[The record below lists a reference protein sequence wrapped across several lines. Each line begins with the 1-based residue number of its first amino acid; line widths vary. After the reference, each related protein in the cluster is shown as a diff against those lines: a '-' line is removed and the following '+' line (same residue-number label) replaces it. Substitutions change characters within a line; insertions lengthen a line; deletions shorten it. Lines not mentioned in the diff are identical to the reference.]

1 MRCTFLVITTLFT
14 ATILFNSCQ
23 GNGSEAENSSIKP
36 DSLSSPIANLEKSI
50 QAYPDSLLLMAKLSD
65 LQEANGQLDIAFAT
79 IEKGLQKDST
89 SVIFH
94 NRRASLLLAKGDTSG
109 AISGLLKSLSYA
121 PEQTDIHVELGFL
134 YAAQKKKNALMV
146 ADFLLTQTDQPALQ
160 TQARF
165 MKGIYFVNIGDKK
178 NALLNFNE
186 CIINDYTFIDAYME
200 KGILLY
206 NDKKYTE
213 AQKSFEKVLT
223 ISNTHTEAYFWTGKS
238 LEAQNKMEEA
248 LDYYK
253 KTIGLDDKMKEAAEA
268 VERLSK
274 PIN

>member
-1 MRCTFLVITTLFT
+1 MRSTILVLISFISAAILFT
-14 ATILFNSCQ
+14 SCQ
-23 GNGSEAENSSIKP
+23 NNGSEAVNSAIKP
-36 DSLSSPIANLEKSI
+36 DSLSSPIVKLEKSI
-50 QAYPDSLLLMAKLSD
+50 QAYPDSLLLIAKLSD
-65 LQEANGQLDIAFAT
+65 LQEANGQLDLAFAT

-109 AISGLLKSLSYA
+109 AISGLLRSLSYA

-146 ADFLLTQTDQPALQ
+146 ADFLLSQTDQPALQ

-165 MKGIYFVNIGDKK
+165 MKGVYFVNIGDKK

-223 ISNTHTEAYFWTGKS
+223 ISNTHIEAYFWTGKS
-238 LEAQNKMEEA
+238 LEAQNKKEEA

-268 VERLSK
+268 VERLSTNK
-274 PIN
+274 

>member
-1 MRCTFLVITTLFT
+1 MRSTILVLISFISAAILFT
-14 ATILFNSCQ
+14 SCQ
-23 GNGSEAENSSIKP
+23 NNGSEAVNSAIKP
-36 DSLSSPIANLEKSI
+36 DSLSSPIVKLEKSI
-50 QAYPDSLLLMAKLSD
+50 QAYPDSLLLIAKLSD
-65 LQEANGQLDIAFAT
+65 LQEANGQLDLAFAT

-109 AISGLLKSLSYA
+109 AISGLLRSLSYA

-146 ADFLLTQTDQPALQ
+146 ADFLLSQTDQPALQ

-165 MKGIYFVNIGDKK
+165 MKGVYFVNIGDKK

-223 ISNTHTEAYFWTGKS
+223 ISNTHIEAYFWTGKS
-238 LEAQNKMEEA
+238 LEAQNKKEEA

-253 KTIGLDDKMKEAAEA
+253 KTIGLDDKMKEPAEA
-268 VERLSK
+268 VERLSTNK
-274 PIN
+274 